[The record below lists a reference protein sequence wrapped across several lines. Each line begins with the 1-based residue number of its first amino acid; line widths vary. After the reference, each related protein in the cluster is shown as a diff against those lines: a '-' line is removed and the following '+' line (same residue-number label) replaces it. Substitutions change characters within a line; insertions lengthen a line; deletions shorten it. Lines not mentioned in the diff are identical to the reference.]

1 MDTATPNSCVG
12 QTLTF
17 ESALRAGLRG
27 GFTIVMINLAKQVF
41 LCANGVTRIS
51 GRSKKLAFALLAACH
66 GGNFGL
72 ISQDDE
78 VALCHAADSQSQS
91 QRVHD
96 YKERRPKVSQL
107 LRTVH
112 YTF

>member
-1 MDTATPNSCVG
+1 
-12 QTLTF
+12 
-17 ESALRAGLRG
+17 
-27 GFTIVMINLAKQVF
+27 VMINLAKQVF